1 VQQAQDK
8 FQSDI
13 NNLQT
18 KFRLEMIGTLSFR
31 FVAALLLA
39 IGGFKALGKKESG
52 RKLLV
57 AGCAVALAF
66 ELVQAIVQTMINT
79 EMMTAFN
86 SYMESV
92 MQSLPDK
99 PGTENVKRFLQ
110 TFLKITMYGT
120 IAITYILM
128 AVKGG
133 IYLFGLI
140 YLRKPH
146 IKEQFQPA

>member
-1 VQQAQDK
+1 
-8 FQSDI
+8 
-13 NNLQT
+13 
-18 KFRLEMIGTLSFR
+18 
-31 FVAALLLA
+31 
-39 IGGFKALGKKESG
+39 
-52 RKLLV
+52 
-57 AGCAVALAF
+57 
-66 ELVQAIVQTMINT
+66 
-79 EMMTAFN
+79 
-86 SYMESV
+86 ME
-92 MQSLPDK
+92 K